1 MAGLIPQY
9 FIDELLT
16 RVDIVEVVGDRVS
29 LKRSGNNHHA
39 RCPFHNERTPS
50 FTVSSTKQFY
60 HCFGCGAHGTAIR
73 FLMEYDG
80 MEFREAV
87 AYLADLAGLSI
98 PEEAREAGPAED
110 HQGVYRVL
118 SRAAELYRGWLRR
131 DGQRAV
137 DYLKGRGISGETAQ
151 RYALGFAPPGWE
163 NLIRSV
169 DDPSALKAAGLV
181 VDRGDGRVYD
191 RFRDRLMFPIRDRR
205 GRVIAFGGRV
215 LGDGE
220 PKYLNSPETAVFQ
233 KGHELYGL
241 YELLQRERKPEA
253 VVVVEGYMDVIALA
267 EAGVNYAVATLGT
280 ATSVRQV
287 ERLFR
292 VTKDVVFCFDGDE
305 AGRQAAWR
313 ALENVLPAMREGR
326 QARFLFLPEGDDPD
340 SLVGRAGRSGFEQAM
355 ADAQTLSDYLVARLS
370 EQIDLTN
377 MDGRARLLDH
387 ALPLLRRLPADIY
400 RHMLIERIAGM
411 GRVGTEY
418 LEGVVDGQ
426 ERDASRERPT
436 ATATRREPA
445 VRRTSVRLAI
455 ALLLQQPSLASEVD
469 DPAQLREID
478 LPGVGLLAEM
488 VEIARKQPNIPGGAL
503 LERFRGSEHESALW
517 RLATWDHMVPE
528 SGQQAEFQDALAR
541 LEALRRDQRLQHLY
555 DRLQQGDINNE
566 ELAEWNRLLQGSTR

>member
-1 MAGLIPQY
+1 MAGRIPQH
-9 FIDELLT
+9 FIDELLA
-16 RVDIVEVVGDRVS
+16 RADIVEIVGDRVS
-29 LKRSGNNHHA
+29 LKRSGSNHHA

-87 AYLADLAGLSI
+87 TYLADLVGLSV
-98 PEEAREAGPAED
+98 PEEARDAGPAED
-110 HQGVYRVL
+110 HEPVYRVL
-118 SRAAELYRGWLRR
+118 ARAAELYRGWLRR

-151 RYALGFAPPGWE
+151 RYGLGFAPPGWE
-163 NLIRSV
+163 NLMRSV
-169 DDPSALKAAGLV
+169 DDTASLKAAGLV
-181 VDRGDGRVYD
+181 VERDDGRVYD

-215 LGDGE
+215 LGDAE
-220 PKYLNSPETAVFQ
+220 PKYLNSPETPVFH

-241 YELLQRERKPEA
+241 YELLQHQRRPEA

-267 EAGVNYAVATLGT
+267 EAGVEEAVATLGT

-292 VTKDVVFCFDGDE
+292 VTSDLVFCFDGDE

-340 SLVGRAGRSGFEQAM
+340 SLVRREGRSGFEQSM
-355 ADAQTLSDYLVARLS
+355 SDAQPLSDYLVERLS
-370 EQIDLTN
+370 EQVDLSS
-377 MDGRARLLDH
+377 MDGRARLVDY
-387 ALPLLRRLPADIY
+387 ALPLLRRLPADVY
-400 RHMLIERIAGM
+400 RRMLVERLAGM
-411 GRVGTEY
+411 GRVDADY
-418 LEGVVDGQ
+418 LEGIVEGQ
-426 ERDASRERPT
+426 EREASRERAATT
-436 ATATRREPA
+436 ASQEPS

-455 ALLLQQPSLASEVD
+455 ALLLQKPSLASEVEE
-469 DPAQLREID
+469 PARLRQVD
-478 LPGVGLLAEM
+478 LPGVDLLVEM
-488 VEIARKQPNIPGGAL
+488 LEIARNQPNISAGAL
-503 LERFRGSEHESALW
+503 LERFSGSEHESALW
-517 RLATWDHMVPE
+517 RLAKWDHMVPE
-528 SGQQAEFQDALAR
+528 GGEEAEFRDALVR
-541 LEALRRDQRLQHLY
+541 LEASRREQRLQQLY
-555 DRLQQGDINNE
+555 ERLQSGQITSE
-566 ELAEWNRLLQGSTR
+566 EMAEWNELLKSAAR

>member
-1 MAGLIPQY
+1 MAGLIPQH
-9 FIDELLT
+9 FIDELLA

-29 LKRSGNNHHA
+29 LKRSGSNHHA

-87 AYLADLAGLSI
+87 AHLADVVGLAI
-98 PEEAREAGPAED
+98 PEEAQDAGPGED

-118 SRAAELYRGWLRR
+118 SHATELYRGWLRQ

-163 NLIRSV
+163 NLLRAS
-169 DDPSALKAAGLV
+169 DDRDALKAAGLV
-181 VDRGDGRVYD
+181 IDRGDNRVYD

-220 PKYLNSPETAVFQ
+220 PKYLNSPETAVFH

-241 YELLQRERKPEA
+241 YELLQRERNPEA

-267 EAGVNYAVATLGT
+267 EAGVDHAVATLGT

-292 VTKDVVFCFDGDE
+292 VTKDLVFCFDGDE

-340 SLVGRAGRSGFEQAM
+340 SLVQRAGGAGFEQAM
-355 ADAQTLSDYLVARLS
+355 AGAQPLSDFLVARLS
-370 EQIDLTN
+370 EQVDLTS

-426 ERDASRERPT
+426 ERDASRERPATT
-436 ATATRREPA
+436 ARREPTL
-445 VRRTSVRLAI
+445 RRTSVRLAI
-455 ALLLQQPSLASEVD
+455 ALLLQQPSLGADVAEPAS
-469 DPAQLREID
+469 LREID
-478 LPGVGLLAEM
+478 LPGVGLLADM
-488 VEIARKQPNIPGGAL
+488 VEIARKQPNIPAGAL

-528 SGQQAEFQDALAR
+528 SGQQAEFLDALAR
-541 LEALRRDQRLQHLY
+541 LEAIRRDQRLQYLY
-555 DRLQQGDINNE
+555 DRLQRGQITNE
-566 ELAEWNRLLQGSTR
+566 ELAEWNRLLQGASR